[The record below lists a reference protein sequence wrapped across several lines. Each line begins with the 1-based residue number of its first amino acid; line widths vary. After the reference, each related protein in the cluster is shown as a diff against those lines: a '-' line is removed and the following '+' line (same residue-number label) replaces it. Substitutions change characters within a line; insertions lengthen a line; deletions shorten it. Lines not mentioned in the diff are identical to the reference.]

1 MVQPATVAS
10 HRALGLS
17 RVEIWCNVC
26 IHNAEIST
34 DGLPDDFPIPDICLR
49 YRCSKCGSKNLMSR
63 RASMSLAGMSPG
75 NTMSVKGRERTSHA
89 AEDKGH
95 LRRPA
100 LTPAGTL
107 LGTQ

>member
-63 RASMSLAGMSPG
+63 P
-75 NTMSVKGRERTSHA
+75 SVHEPR
-89 AEDKGH
+89 GH
-95 LRRPA
+95 VTRKRDVS
-100 LTPAGTL
+100 
-107 LGTQ
+107 